1 MRNSIECTEK
11 KLDQIYPYVLQAAA
25 PVPAFEV
32 GLHYLSTDRV
42 KILEADDQT
51 IVAEV
56 FDDSSSFQQRIFLEN
71 GSLIT
76 ECSCSS
82 PELPFC
88 PHCVAAL
95 LAFQRQVTAAGQQAA
110 SEETSEETA
119 ATEPVE
125 ANGPVPAS
133 TSPLRELALFM
144 EWLHVAGKALQ
155 SNEALPEQPGLNPG
169 ELKSITE
176 SIQMLHHHS
185 QRNSERQVALESEL
199 ATRDKQLESS
209 VQDVKEL
216 QAVCEGLRQDVTSLR
231 SLLARIAR
239 ERDQSAEHLTSL
251 VDDLILKKQSELES
265 LTTSR
270 HGISTALEALTP
282 IDSQLL
288 LEATAG

>member
-1 MRNSIECTEK
+1 MRNNIECSEQ

-32 GLHYLSTDRV
+32 GLHYFSTDRV

-56 FDDSSSFQQRIFLEN
+56 LDDPSSFQQRIMLEN
-71 GSLIT
+71 GTLIT

-95 LAFQRQVTAAGQQAA
+95 LAFQRQVTAAGQPAVMDQPMAPKPDTP
-110 SEETSEETA
+110 EDPVA
-119 ATEPVE
+119 ATI
-125 ANGPVPAS
+125 
-133 TSPLRELALFM
+133 SPLRELMLFV

-155 SNEALPEQPGLNPG
+155 RDEALPEQPELNPG
-169 ELKSITE
+169 ELKSIAE
-176 SIQMLHHHS
+176 SIQVLRHHS
-185 QRNSERQVALESEL
+185 QQSRERQVALESEL
-199 ATRDKQLESS
+199 AARDKQLESS
-209 VQDVKEL
+209 LQEVTQL
-216 QAVCEGLRQDVTSLR
+216 QAACDALRQDMTNLR

-265 LTTSR
+265 LTNSR
-270 HGISTALEALTP
+270 HGIATAIEALTP

-288 LEATAG
+288 LEAAAG

>member
-95 LAFQRQVTAAGQQAA
+95 LAFQRQVTAAGQPFIA
-110 SEETSEETA
+110 EETTDMRRS
-119 ATEPVE
+119 
-125 ANGPVPAS
+125 GP
-133 TSPLRELALFM
+133 
-144 EWLHVAGKALQ
+144 
-155 SNEALPEQPGLNPG
+155 
-169 ELKSITE
+169 
-176 SIQMLHHHS
+176 
-185 QRNSERQVALESEL
+185 
-199 ATRDKQLESS
+199 
-209 VQDVKEL
+209 
-216 QAVCEGLRQDVTSLR
+216 C
-231 SLLARIAR
+231 
-239 ERDQSAEHLTSL
+239 
-251 VDDLILKKQSELES
+251 
-265 LTTSR
+265 
-270 HGISTALEALTP
+270 
-282 IDSQLL
+282 
-288 LEATAG
+288 

>member
-1 MRNSIECTEK
+1 MRNNIECTEQ

-25 PVPAFEV
+25 PAPAFEV

-42 KILEADDQT
+42 RILEADDQM
-51 IVAEV
+51 ILAEV
-56 FDDSSSFQQRIFLEN
+56 LDDSSSFQQRIILEN

-95 LAFQRQVTAAGQQAA
+95 LAFQRQVSAAGQQSV
-110 SEETSEETA
+110 SEETTD
-119 ATEPVE
+119 TKPVE
-125 ANGPVPAS
+125 GDGPVPAA
-133 TSPLRELALFM
+133 TSPLRELTLFM

-155 SNEALPEQPGLNPG
+155 GDDALPQEPDLNPG

-185 QRNSERQVALESEL
+185 QRNSARQVALESEL
-199 ATRDKQLESS
+199 AARDKQLESS
-209 VQDVKEL
+209 VQEVKDL
-216 QAVCEGLRQDVTSLR
+216 HAVCEGLRQDVTSLR

-239 ERDQSAEHLTSL
+239 ERDQSAEQLTSL

>member
-1 MRNSIECTEK
+1 MRNSIECTEQ

-42 KILEADDQT
+42 RILEADDQT

-56 FDDSSSFQQRIFLEN
+56 LDDSSSFQQRIILEN

-95 LAFQRQVTAAGQQAA
+95 LAFQRQVTAAGQQSV
-110 SEETSEETA
+110 SEETTD
-119 ATEPVE
+119 TKPVE
-125 ANGPVPAS
+125 GDGPVPAG
-133 TSPLRELALFM
+133 TSPLRELTLFM

-155 SNEALPEQPGLNPG
+155 GDDALPQQPDLNPG
-169 ELKSITE
+169 ELMSITE
-176 SIQMLHHHS
+176 SIQMLHYRS
-185 QRNSERQVALESEL
+185 QRNIERQVALESEL
-199 ATRDKQLESS
+199 AARDKQSESS
-209 VQDVKEL
+209 VQEVKEL
-216 QAVCEGLRQDVTSLR
+216 HAVCEGLRQDVTSLR

-239 ERDQSAEHLTSL
+239 ERDQSAEQLTSL

>member
-1 MRNSIECTEK
+1 MRNSIECTEQ

-56 FDDSSSFQQRIFLEN
+56 LDDSGSFQQRILLEN

-95 LAFQRQVTAAGQQAA
+95 LAFQRQVTAAGQQDV
-110 SEETSEETA
+110 SEETA
-119 ATEPVE
+119 DTKPVE
-125 ANGPVPAS
+125 GNGAVPAG
-133 TSPLRELALFM
+133 TSPLRELTLFM
-144 EWLHVAGKALQ
+144 EWLHLAGKALQ
-155 SNEALPEQPGLNPG
+155 GDEALPQQPDLNPG

-176 SIQMLHHHS
+176 SIQMLHHRS
-185 QRNSERQVALESEL
+185 QRNTERHVVLESEL
-199 ATRDKQLESS
+199 AARDKQLESS
-209 VQDVKEL
+209 AQEVKEL
-216 QAVCEGLRQDVTSLR
+216 HAVCEGLRQDVASLR
-231 SLLARIAR
+231 SLLARIVR
-239 ERDQSAEHLTSL
+239 ERDQSAEQLASL

-265 LTTSR
+265 LAASR

-282 IDSQLL
+282 VDSQLL

>member
-88 PHCVAAL
+88 PHWL
-95 LAFQRQVTAAGQQAA
+95 LA
-110 SEETSEETA
+110 TS
-119 ATEPVE
+119 
-125 ANGPVPAS
+125 S
-133 TSPLRELALFM
+133 WSRLSRTS
-144 EWLHVAGKALQ
+144 
-155 SNEALPEQPGLNPG
+155 
-169 ELKSITE
+169 KSCKRCVRGSGRT
-176 SIQMLHHHS
+176 
-185 QRNSERQVALESEL
+185 
-199 ATRDKQLESS
+199 
-209 VQDVKEL
+209 
-216 QAVCEGLRQDVTSLR
+216 
-231 SLLARIAR
+231 
-239 ERDQSAEHLTSL
+239 
-251 VDDLILKKQSELES
+251 
-265 LTTSR
+265 
-270 HGISTALEALTP
+270 
-282 IDSQLL
+282 
-288 LEATAG
+288 

>member
-1 MRNSIECTEK
+1 MRNSIECTEQ

-42 KILEADDQT
+42 KILKADDQT

-56 FDDSSSFQQRIFLEN
+56 LDDSSSFQQRIILEN

-95 LAFQRQVTAAGQQAA
+95 LAFQRQVTAAGQQSV
-110 SEETSEETA
+110 SEETTD
-119 ATEPVE
+119 TKPVE
-125 ANGPVPAS
+125 GDGPVPAG
-133 TSPLRELALFM
+133 TSPLRELTLFM
-144 EWLHVAGKALQ
+144 EWLHVAGTALQ
-155 SNEALPEQPGLNPG
+155 GDDALPQQPDLNPG

-185 QRNSERQVALESEL
+185 QRNSARQVALESEL
-199 ATRDKQLESS
+199 AARDKQLESS
-209 VQDVKEL
+209 VQEGKEL
-216 QAVCEGLRQDVTSLR
+216 HAVCEGLRQDVTSLR

-239 ERDQSAEHLTSL
+239 ERDQSAEQLTSL

>member
-1 MRNSIECTEK
+1 MRNSIECTEQ

-25 PVPAFEV
+25 PAPAFEV

-42 KILEADDQT
+42 RILEADDQT

-56 FDDSSSFQQRIFLEN
+56 LDDSSSFQQRIILEN

-95 LAFQRQVTAAGQQAA
+95 LAFQRQVTAAGQQSV
-110 SEETSEETA
+110 SEETTD
-119 ATEPVE
+119 TKPVE
-125 ANGPVPAS
+125 GDGPVPAG
-133 TSPLRELALFM
+133 TSPLRELTLFM

-155 SNEALPEQPGLNPG
+155 GDDALPQQPDLNPG
-169 ELKSITE
+169 ELMSITE
-176 SIQMLHHHS
+176 SIQMLHHHWK
-185 QRNSERQVALESEL
+185 RNTERQVALESEL
-199 ATRDKQLESS
+199 AARDKQLESS
-209 VQDVKEL
+209 VQEGKEL
-216 QAVCEGLRQDVTSLR
+216 HAVCEGLRQDVTSLR

-239 ERDQSAEHLTSL
+239 ERDQSAEQLTSL

>member
-1 MRNSIECTEK
+1 MRNSIECTEQ
-11 KLDQIYPYVLQAAA
+11 KLDQVYPYVLQAAA
-25 PVPAFEV
+25 PAPAFEV

-42 KILEADDQT
+42 KILEFDDHT

-56 FDDSSSFQQRIFLEN
+56 LDEPNSFQQRIMLEN

-95 LAFQRQVTAAGQQAA
+95 LAFQRHLTAAGGQAA
-110 SEETSEETA
+110 SEETQATDVATPDEAVA
-119 ATEPVE
+119 AT
-125 ANGPVPAS
+125 A
-133 TSPLRELALFM
+133 SPLRELMLFM
-144 EWLHVAGKALQ
+144 EWLHLAGKALG
-155 SNEALPEQPGLNPG
+155 SDEALPERPALNPG
-169 ELKSITE
+169 ELKSIAD
-176 SIQMLHHHS
+176 SIHMLRHHV
-185 QRNSERQVALESEL
+185 QRNSERQLALESEL
-199 ATRDKQLESS
+199 AARDKQLGSS
-209 VQDVKEL
+209 LQEVKEL
-216 QAVCEGLRQDVTSLR
+216 QTVCDGLRQDVTSLR
-231 SLLARIAR
+231 GLLARIAR

-270 HGISTALEALTP
+270 HGIATALEALTP

-288 LEATAG
+288 LETAAG

>member
-1 MRNSIECTEK
+1 MRNSIECTEQ

-25 PVPAFEV
+25 PAPAFEV

-56 FDDSSSFQQRIFLEN
+56 LDDSSSFQQRIMLEN

-95 LAFQRQVTAAGQQAA
+95 LAFQRQVTAAGQQAV
-110 SEETSEETA
+110 SEETTD
-119 ATEPVE
+119 TKPVE
-125 ANGPVPAS
+125 GNGPVPAG
-133 TSPLRELALFM
+133 TSPLHELTLFM

-155 SNEALPEQPGLNPG
+155 GDEALPQQPDLNPG
-169 ELKSITE
+169 ELKAITE
-176 SIQMLHHHS
+176 SIQRLHHHWK
-185 QRNSERQVALESEL
+185 RNTERQVALESEL
-199 ATRDKQLESS
+199 AARDKQLESS
-209 VQDVKEL
+209 VQDVKEWH
-216 QAVCEGLRQDVTSLR
+216 AVCEGLRHDVTSLR

-239 ERDQSAEHLTSL
+239 ERDQSAGQLTSL

>member
-1 MRNSIECTEK
+1 MRNHIECTEQ

-25 PVPAFEV
+25 PAPAFEV

-42 KILEADDQT
+42 RILEADDQT

-56 FDDSSSFQQRIFLEN
+56 LDDSGSFQQRIFLEN

-95 LAFQRQVTAAGQQAA
+95 LAFQRQVTAAGQQSVA
-110 SEETSEETA
+110 EETTD
-119 ATEPVE
+119 TKLVE
-125 ANGPVPAS
+125 GEGPVPAGA
-133 TSPLRELALFM
+133 SPLRELTLFM

-155 SNEALPEQPGLNPG
+155 HDEALPEQPDLNPG
-169 ELKSITE
+169 ELQSITE
-176 SIQMLHHHS
+176 SIQMLHHRS
-185 QRNSERQVALESEL
+185 QRNIERQVTLESEL
-199 ATRDKQLESS
+199 AARDKQLESS

-282 IDSQLL
+282 VDSQLL

>member
-1 MRNSIECTEK
+1 MRNNIECTEQ

-42 KILEADDQT
+42 KILEADDQMV
-51 IVAEV
+51 VAEV
-56 FDDSSSFQQRIFLEN
+56 FDDSSSFQQRIILEN
-71 GSLIT
+71 GNLIT

-95 LAFQRQVTAAGQQAA
+95 LAFQRQVTAAGQP
-110 SEETSEETA
+110 SVTE
-119 ATEPVE
+119 EPV
-125 ANGPVPAS
+125 GTKPDKTDDPVAAG
-133 TSPLRELALFM
+133 TSPLRELMLFM

-155 SNEALPEQPGLNPG
+155 SDEALPEQPDLNPG

-176 SIQMLHHHS
+176 SIQMLRHHS
-185 QRNSERQVALESEL
+185 QRNSDRQVALESEL
-199 ATRDKQLESS
+199 VARDKQLESS
-209 VQDVKEL
+209 VQEVKEL

-239 ERDQSAEHLTSL
+239 ERDQSAEHLTAL
-251 VDDLILKKQSELES
+251 VEDLILKKQSELES

-288 LEATAG
+288 LEAAAG

>member
-95 LAFQRQVTAAGQQAA
+95 LAFQRQVTAAGQPFIA
-110 SEETSEETA
+110 EETTDMK
-119 ATEPVE
+119 PVE
-125 ANGPVPAS
+125 GDGPVPAS

>member
-1 MRNSIECTEK
+1 MRNSIECTEQ

-25 PVPAFEV
+25 PAPAFEV

-56 FDDSSSFQQRIFLEN
+56 LDDSSSFQQRIILEN

-95 LAFQRQVTAAGQQAA
+95 LAFQRQVTAAGQQSV
-110 SEETSEETA
+110 SEETTD
-119 ATEPVE
+119 TKPVE
-125 ANGPVPAS
+125 GDGPVPAG
-133 TSPLRELALFM
+133 TSPLRELTLFM

-155 SNEALPEQPGLNPG
+155 GDDALPQQPDLNPG
-169 ELKSITE
+169 ELMSITE

-185 QRNSERQVALESEL
+185 QRNSARQVAQESEL
-199 ATRDKQLESS
+199 AARDKQLESS
-209 VQDVKEL
+209 VQEVKEVY
-216 QAVCEGLRQDVTSLR
+216 AVCEGLRQDVTSLR

-239 ERDQSAEHLTSL
+239 ERDQSAEQLTSL

>member
-1 MRNSIECTEK
+1 MRNSIECTEQ

-56 FDDSSSFQQRIFLEN
+56 LDDSGSYQQRIILEH

-95 LAFQRQVTAAGQQAA
+95 LAFQRQVTAPGQQAV
-110 SEETSEETA
+110 SEETMD
-119 ATEPVE
+119 TEPVE
-125 ANGPVPAS
+125 GNGAAPAG
-133 TSPLRELALFM
+133 TSPLRELTLFM
-144 EWLHVAGKALQ
+144 EWLHLAGKALQ
-155 SNEALPEQPGLNPG
+155 VDEALPQQPDLNPG
-169 ELKSITE
+169 ELKAITE
-176 SIQMLHHHS
+176 SIQTLHHRS
-185 QRNSERQVALESEL
+185 QRNTERQVVVESEL
-199 ATRDKQLESS
+199 AARDKQLESS

-216 QAVCEGLRQDVTSLR
+216 HAVCEGHRQDVASLR
-231 SLLARIAR
+231 SLLARITR
-239 ERDQSAEHLTSL
+239 ERDQSAEQLTSL

-265 LTTSR
+265 LAASR

-282 IDSQLL
+282 VDSQLL